1 MVQQDARNGVDRKAL
16 AAARARLVESAA
28 QALKAGTLTD
38 HQVVRIRLALKRGRS
53 ARCGWSTVAWAARTC
68 IELSDELART

>member
-1 MVQQDARNGVDRKAL
+1 MAQQTTGSGEDHKAL

-53 ARCGWSTVAWAARTC
+53 ARCGRSAVAWAARTC
-68 IELSDELART
+68 IELSNELART